1 MRWTGSWRGCSPS
14 ASARCSPPLLTAV
27 GASGGQPAPIA
38 AVSGA
43 FIDRTPAWLKDFA
56 IATFGT
62 NDKRALLVG
71 TVVVLALVCA
81 AIGVLARRRLTL
93 ALVLFAVVGAVGA
106 AAVLSRPGASP
117 ADIVPTL
124 LGVAAGLWFLSRAH
138 AANSVATPS
147 NPTRRWVIG
156 GLVGGAAAYVGSLL
170 GGGSTAATASRDALK
185 AQTLKG
191 TTLTIPAGADLGIE
205 GLTPYIVPNEDF
217 YRIDTAI
224 VVPRL
229 DAAEWRL
236 KVTGMVD
243 REVEIDWKTLQSKQM
258 QEALVTLMCV
268 SNEVGGD
275 LTGNAVWTGWPVREL
290 LAMAGPKAGADMV
303 LQTSADGWTCGTP
316 LGALTDDRNALLA
329 IRMNGEPLPFEHG
342 FPVRLVVP
350 GLYGYVSATKWVTEL
365 KVTTFEQDQGY
376 WTPRGWSPLGPG
388 QDELAHR
395 RAAGGCLGQG
405 RTGRRRRRRVGAAP
419 GHLQGRGPGRPGAV
433 DPGAARR
440 RREHRHV
447 APVGARLGRHPREPR
462 HPRAGLRRQR
472 RGAVSLRGAARS
484 RRRDRHPRG
493 QRPGGLTTASASIS
507 TSSSGSMR
515 ATTCTIVDAG
525 RTSPKTSPCARPTSA
540 QCAMSVT

>member
-1 MRWTGSWRGCSPS
+1 MTTT
-14 ASARCSPPLLTAV
+14 SPPTTPHTPDAPASRGVPGWVGAVDGLVAGLLTVGLGTLLAAV
-27 GASGGQPAPIA
+27 LTALGAAGGQPAPVA

-56 IATFGT
+56 ISTFGT
-62 NDKRALLVG
+62 NDKRALLIG
-71 TVVVLALVCA
+71 TVIVLAVVCA
-81 AIGVLARRRLTL
+81 VIGVLALRRLTL
-93 ALVLFAVVGAVGA
+93 ALVLFALVGAVGA

-117 ADIVPTL
+117 ADVVPTL

-138 AANSVATPS
+138 TANSVGAPS

-156 GLVGGAAAYVGSLL
+156 GLVGGAAAYVGNLL
-170 GGGSTAATASRDALK
+170 GGGSTAATVSREALK
-185 AQTLKG
+185 AQTLTG

-205 GLTPYIVPNEDF
+205 GLTPYIMPNADF

-236 KVTGMVD
+236 KVTGMVE

-303 LQTSADGWTCGTP
+303 LQTSVDGWTCGTP
-316 LGALTDDRNALLA
+316 LAALTDDRNALLA

-365 KVTTFEQDQGY
+365 KVTTFAQDQGY
-376 WTPRGWSPLGPG
+376 WTPRGWSALGPVKTSSRI
-388 QDELAHR
+388 D
-395 RAAGGCLGQG
+395 
-405 RTGRRRRRRVGAAP
+405 V
-419 GHLQGRGPGRPGAV
+419 
-433 DPGAARR
+433 
-440 RREHRHV
+440 
-447 APVGARLGRHPREPR
+447 
-462 HPRAGLRRQR
+462 PRAGATVKAGTVAVAGIAWAQH
-472 RGAVSLRGAARS
+472 RGISKVEVQVDQGPWTAARLAV
-484 RRRDRHPRG
+484 D
-493 QRPGGLTTASASIS
+493 ASIDTWRQWVLEWDATPGS
-507 TSSSGSMR
+507 HDLRVRAYDASGEVQSPYEAPPAPDG
-515 ATTCTIVDAG
+515 ATGIHVVNV
-525 RTSPKTSPCARPTSA
+525 R
-540 QCAMSVT
+540 VE